1 MILIK
6 KLNNSGMTLV
16 ELLVT
21 FSLVMIMAIGI
32 FNLVLEVRK
41 DLDEKEV
48 MKNYTTY
55 SNDINN
61 KIHYDLI
68 RNKPFVI
75 TYKNSETD
83 IWFCKYSDN
92 SNCNVTNDILSVT
105 YKNKSKDSSSLN
117 SLCTIYPCAI
127 YGYLDKNNEIDFKA
141 ISINKNIDNT
151 NKKYGIKYNDTFES
165 VPDEKDI
172 DFKKDDTKIE
182 IDDKGFF
189 VINISFFMKGN
200 NRDFG
205 FKIAYPFI
213 KQVQ

>member
-75 TYKNSETD
+75 AYKNSETD
-83 IWFCKYSDN
+83 NWFCKYSDN
-92 SNCNVTNDILSVT
+92 SNCNVINDILSVT
-105 YKNKSKDSSSLN
+105 YKNKSKDSFSLN

-127 YGYLDKNNEIDFKA
+127 YGYLDKNNEISFKA

>member
-41 DLDEKEV
+41 DLDDKEV

-75 TYKNSETD
+75 AYKNSETD
-83 IWFCKYSDN
+83 NWFCKYSDN
-92 SNCNVTNDILSVT
+92 SNCNVINDILSVT
-105 YKNKSKDSSSLN
+105 YKNKSKDSFSLN

-127 YGYLDKNNEIDFKA
+127 YGYLDKNNEISFKA

>member
-75 TYKNSETD
+75 AYKNSETD
-83 IWFCKYSDN
+83 NWFCKYSDN

-105 YKNKSKDSSSLN
+105 YKNKSKDSFSLN

-127 YGYLDKNNEIDFKA
+127 YGYLDKNNEISFKA